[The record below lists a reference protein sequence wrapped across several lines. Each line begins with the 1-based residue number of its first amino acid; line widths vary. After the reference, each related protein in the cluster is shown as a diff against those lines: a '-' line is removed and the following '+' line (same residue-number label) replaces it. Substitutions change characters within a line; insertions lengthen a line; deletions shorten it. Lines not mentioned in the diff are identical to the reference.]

1 MGERLPQL
9 RDPCKKRRAVVRVES
24 VLSWQKELDD
34 VTKRRALALRMGG
47 PDKVARQHA
56 SGKLTVRE
64 RIDRLLDAGSFR
76 EVGTIAGAARYDAG
90 ELVDFVPAN
99 QVSGHGTIDARPVAV
114 VGDDFTVRGGAADAS
129 VYEKLLYPERL
140 AHDLRMPIVR
150 LVDGTGGGG
159 SVRTLE
165 SKGFTYVPALPGWHI
180 LDGNLAR
187 VPVVGLALGS
197 VAGLGAARVAASHY
211 ALIVRETAQ
220 IFAAG
225 PPVVAHAGQTV
236 TKEELGGSQLHARN
250 GTVDDEVES
259 EDAAFARTRRFL
271 AYLPRSVY
279 ELPARVGC
287 DDDPGRREEM
297 LLSIV
302 PRDERKV
309 YTMRPIV
316 EAIVDRGSFLEIGR
330 LWGRSVICGLARFGG
345 VACAVLASDPYHYG
359 GAWTRASSEKLTRLV
374 DLADTFHLPIVHLVD
389 VPGFQVGVDA
399 ERAATIRAGVRA
411 MSAIER
417 SSVPW
422 CTILVRKC
430 FGVAG
435 AANRPAGRLSMRYA
449 WPSGSW
455 GSLPIAGG
463 LEAAYRADLE
473 AAANPQEKRAEIEA
487 RLRAVTS
494 PVRSAEKFSIEE
506 IIDPRDTRRL
516 VCEFAELA
524 VHALTPGPS
533 QQPYRP

>member
-1 MGERLPQL
+1 VTWE
-9 RDPCKKRRAVVRVES
+9 
-24 VLSWQKELDD
+24 KELDEIA
-34 VTKRRALALRMGG
+34 RRRELAFRMGG
-47 PDKVARQHA
+47 AEKVARQHA

-64 RIDRLLDAGSFR
+64 RIDALLDAGSFR
-76 EVGTIAGAARYDAG
+76 EIGTIAGAARYDG
-90 ELVDFVPAN
+90 TQLVDFVPAN
-99 QVSGHGTIDARPVAV
+99 QVAGHGTIDARPVAV

-129 VYEKLLYPERL
+129 IYEKLLYPERL

-165 SKGFTYVPALPGWHI
+165 DKGFTYVPALPGWHI
-180 LDGNLAR
+180 LDANLTR

-211 ALIVRETAQ
+211 SLMVRETAQ

-225 PPVVAHAGQTV
+225 PPVVAQAGQPV

-250 GTVDDEVES
+250 GTVDDEVDS
-259 EDAAFARTRRFL
+259 ERAAFERTHRFL
-271 AYLPRSVY
+271 SYLPRSVY
-279 ELPARVGC
+279 ELPARSSC
-287 DDDPGRREEM
+287 ADDARRRDEA

-302 PRDERKV
+302 PHDERKV
-309 YTMRPIV
+309 YAMRAIV
-316 EAIVDRGSFLEIGR
+316 DAIVDRGTFFEIGR
-330 LWGRSVICGLARFGG
+330 LWGRSVICGLARFSG

-359 GAWTRASSEKLTRLV
+359 GAWTRASSEKLARMV
-374 DLADTFHLPIVHLVD
+374 DVADTFHLPIVHLVD
-389 VPGFQVGVDA
+389 VPGFQIGVDA

-417 SSVPW
+417 STVPW

-435 AANRPAGRLSMRYA
+435 AANRPAGRLSIRYA

-473 AAANPQEKRAEIEA
+473 AAPDPDEMRTRIEA

-494 PVRSAEKFSIEE
+494 PARSAERFSIEE

-516 VCEFAELA
+516 VCEFADLSL
-524 VHALTPGPS
+524 HALTPGPS
-533 QQPYRP
+533 SQPYRP

>member
-1 MGERLPQL
+1 
-9 RDPCKKRRAVVRVES
+9 V
-24 VLSWQKELDD
+24 SWEKELEEIA
-34 VTKRRALALRMGG
+34 RRRELALQMGG
-47 PDKVARQHA
+47 AQKVARQHA
-56 SGKLTVRE
+56 AGKLTVRE
-64 RIDRLLDAGSFR
+64 RIDRLLDPESFR
-76 EVGTIAGAARYDAG
+76 EVGTLAGAARYEG
-90 ELVDFVPAN
+90 TTLTEFVPAN
-99 QVSGHGTIDARPVAV
+99 QVAGHGAIDGRPVAI

-165 SKGFTYVPALPGWHI
+165 SMGYTYVPALPGWHI
-180 LDGNLAR
+180 LDGNLSR

-211 ALIVRETAQ
+211 SLMVSDTAQ

-225 PPVVAHAGQTV
+225 PPVVAHTGQAV

-250 GTVDDEVES
+250 GTVDDEVEN
-259 EDAAFARTRRFL
+259 EETAFARVRRFL
-271 AYLPRSVY
+271 SYLPRSVW
-279 ELPARVGC
+279 ELPARVSI
-287 DDDPGRREEM
+287 DDDRARRAST
-297 LLSIV
+297 LLSAV

-309 YTMRPIV
+309 YAMRPILD
-316 EAIVDRGSFLEIGR
+316 AIADHGSFFEIGK
-330 LWGRSVICGLARFGG
+330 LWGRSVICGLARFDG

-359 GAWTRASSEKLTRLV
+359 GAWTRASSEKLTRMV
-374 DLADTFHLPIVHLVD
+374 DLAETFHLPIVHLVD
-389 VPGFQVGVDA
+389 VPGFQIGVDA

-411 MSAIER
+411 MAAIER
-417 SSVPW
+417 STVPW

-463 LEAAYRADLE
+463 LEAAYRAELD
-473 AAANPQEKRAEIEA
+473 AAPDPAAKRAEIEA
-487 RLRAVTS
+487 RLNAVTS
-494 PVRSAEKFSIEE
+494 PLRSAERFSVEE
-506 IIDPRDTRRL
+506 IIDPRDTRRVL
-516 VCEFAELA
+516 CEFAALA
-524 VHALTPGPS
+524 LHALTPGPTS
-533 QQPYRP
+533 QGYRP

>member
-1 MGERLPQL
+1 
-9 RDPCKKRRAVVRVES
+9 
-24 VLSWQKELDD
+24 LSWQKELDE
-34 VTKRRALALRMGG
+34 VAQRRAMALRMGG
-47 PDKVARQHA
+47 AEKVQRQHA

-64 RIDRLLDAGSFR
+64 RIDRLLDADSFR
-76 EVGTIAGAARYDAG
+76 EIGTLAGAARYDG
-90 ELVDFVPAN
+90 TELAEFVPAN
-99 QVSGHGTIDARPVAV
+99 QVAGHGTIDGRAVAV

-129 VYEKLLYPERL
+129 IYEKLLFPERL

-180 LDGNLAR
+180 LDGNLTR
-187 VPVVGLALGS
+187 VPVIGLALGS

-211 ALIVRETAQ
+211 SLIVRETAQ

-225 PPVVAHAGQTV
+225 PPVVAHTGRTV
-236 TKEELGGSQLHARN
+236 SKEELGGSQLHARN

-259 EDAAFARTRRFL
+259 EDAAFERARRFL
-271 AYLPRSVY
+271 SYLPRSVHQ
-279 ELPARVGC
+279 LPARTASA
-287 DDDPGRREEM
+287 DDPCRRDEM
-297 LLSIV
+297 LLSAI

-309 YTMRPIV
+309 YAMRPIIQ
-316 EAIVDRGSFLEIGR
+316 AIVDDESFFEIGR
-330 LWGRSVICGLARFGG
+330 LWGRSVIGGLARLNG
-345 VACAVLASDPYHYG
+345 VSCAVLASDPYHYG
-359 GAWTRASSEKLTRLV
+359 GAWTRASSEKLARLV

-389 VPGFQVGVDA
+389 VPGFQIGVDA
-399 ERAATIRAGVRA
+399 EQAATIRAGVRA

-435 AANRPAGRLSMRYA
+435 AANRPAGRLSLRYA

-463 LEAAYRADLE
+463 LEAAYRAELE
-473 AAANPQEKRAEIEA
+473 ASADPQALRAQIEA
-487 RLRAVTS
+487 RLHAVTS
-494 PVRSAEKFSIEE
+494 PLRSAEKFSVEE

-516 VCEFAELA
+516 LCEFAELA
-524 VHALTPGPS
+524 LHALTPGPS
-533 QQPYRP
+533 SQPYRP

>member
-1 MGERLPQL
+1 MRGGR
-9 RDPCKKRRAVVRVES
+9 
-24 VLSWQKELDD
+24 LSWDKELDD
-34 VTKRRALALRMGG
+34 VARRRELASRMGG
-47 PDKVARQHA
+47 AEKVERQHA
-56 SGKLTVRE
+56 NGKLTVRE

-76 EVGTIAGAARYDAG
+76 EVGALAGAAQYEG
-90 ELVDFVPAN
+90 TQLVDFVPAN
-99 QVSGHGTIDARPVAV
+99 QVVGHGTIETRPVAV

-129 VYEKLLYPERL
+129 VYEKLMYPERL

-180 LDGNLAR
+180 IDENLTR
-187 VPVVGLALGS
+187 VPVIGLALGS

-211 ALIVRETAQ
+211 SLIVRETAQ

-225 PPVVAHAGQTV
+225 PPVVAYAGQQV

-259 EDAAFARTRRFL
+259 EDEAFARTRRFL
-271 AYLPRSVY
+271 SYLPRSVF
-279 ELPARVGC
+279 ELPARIGC
-287 DDDPGRREEM
+287 VDDIGRREDK
-297 LLSIV
+297 LASIV

-309 YTMRPIV
+309 YAMRPIV
-316 EAIVDRGSFLEIGR
+316 EAIVDSGSFFEIGR
-330 LWGRSVICGLARFGG
+330 LWGRSVIGGLARFNG
-345 VACAVLASDPYHYG
+345 VACLVLASDPYHYG
-359 GAWTRASSEKLTRLV
+359 GAWTRTSSEKVTRLI

-389 VPGFQVGVDA
+389 VPGFQIGVDA

-473 AAANPQEKRAEIEA
+473 AAPDPPALRAQIEA
-487 RLRAVTS
+487 RLSAVTS
-494 PVRSAEKFSIEE
+494 PLRSAEKFSIEE

-516 VCEFAELA
+516 ICEFAELA
-524 VHALTPGPS
+524 VHALTPGVS
-533 QQPYRP
+533 AQPYRP

>member
-1 MGERLPQL
+1 M
-9 RDPCKKRRAVVRVES
+9 
-24 VLSWQKELDD
+24 SWQKELDE
-34 VTKRRALALRMGG
+34 VEKRRVLALRMGG
-47 PDKVARQHA
+47 ADKVARQHA

-76 EVGTIAGAARYDAG
+76 EVGTIAGAARYDAN

-99 QVSGHGTIDARPVAV
+99 QVSGHGTINARPVAV

-180 LDGNLAR
+180 LDANLTR

-211 ALIVRETAQ
+211 SLMVRETAQ

-279 ELPARVGC
+279 ELSARVAC
-287 DDDPGRREEM
+287 DDDPARREEM

-302 PRDERKV
+302 PHDERKV

-316 EAIVDRGSFLEIGR
+316 EAIVDRDSFLEIGR
-330 LWGRSVICGLARFGG
+330 LWGRSVIGGLARFGG

-389 VPGFQVGVDA
+389 VPGFQIGVAA

-417 SSVPW
+417 SNVPW

-524 VHALTPGPS
+524 VHALTPGVS

>member
-1 MGERLPQL
+1 LNW
-9 RDPCKKRRAVVRVES
+9 D
-24 VLSWQKELDD
+24 KELDE
-34 VTKRRALALRMGG
+34 VARRRVLAQRMGG
-47 PDKVARQHA
+47 PEKVARQHEN
-56 SGKLTVRE
+56 GKLTVRE
-64 RIDRLLDAGSFR
+64 RIERLLDADSFR
-76 EVGTIAGAARYDAG
+76 EVGSIAGAARYDG
-90 ELVDFVPAN
+90 TQLVDFVPAN
-99 QVSGHGTIDARPVAV
+99 QVAGHGTIDMRPVAI
-114 VGDDFTVRGGAADAS
+114 VGDDFTVRGGASDAS

-165 SKGFTYVPALPGWHI
+165 SMGFTYVPALPGWHI
-180 LDGNLAR
+180 LDGNLTR
-187 VPVVGLALGS
+187 VPVIGLALGS

-211 ALIVRETAQ
+211 SLMVRETAQ

-225 PPVVAHAGQTV
+225 PPVVAHAGQQV

-259 EDAAFARTRRFL
+259 EEVAFARTRRFL
-271 AYLPRSVY
+271 SYLPRSVY
-279 ELPARVGC
+279 ELPARVAC
-287 DDDPGRREEM
+287 DDDPNRREDS
-297 LLSIV
+297 LATIV
-302 PRDERKV
+302 PHDERKV

-316 EAIVDRGSFLEIGR
+316 EAIVDRASFFEIGR
-330 LWGRSVICGLARFGG
+330 LWGRSVICGLARFNG
-345 VACAVLASDPYHYG
+345 VACALLASDPYHYG

-389 VPGFQVGVDA
+389 VPGFQIGVDA

-473 AAANPQEKRAEIEA
+473 AAADPPRLRAQIEE

-494 PVRSAEKFSIEE
+494 PLRSAERFSVEE

-516 VCEFAELA
+516 ICEFVQLA
-524 VHALTPGPS
+524 HHALVPGPTA
-533 QQPYRP
+533 QPFRP

>member
-1 MGERLPQL
+1 MTWE
-9 RDPCKKRRAVVRVES
+9 
-24 VLSWQKELDD
+24 KELEEIG
-34 VTKRRALALRMGG
+34 RRRERARQMGG
-47 PDKVARQHA
+47 PQKVERQHA
-56 SGKLTVRE
+56 AGKLTVRE
-64 RIDRLLDAGSFR
+64 RIDRLLDTGSFR
-76 EVGTIAGAARYDAG
+76 EIGTVAGAARYDGA

-99 QVSGHGTIDARPVAV
+99 QVSGHGAIDGRPVAV
-114 VGDDFTVRGGAADAS
+114 VGDDFTVRGGASDAS
-129 VYEKLLYPERL
+129 VYEKLLWPERL

-165 SKGFTYVPALPGWHI
+165 SMGFTYVPALPGWHI
-180 LDGNLAR
+180 LDGNLSR

-211 ALIVRETAQ
+211 SLMVRDTAQ

-225 PPVVAHAGQTV
+225 PPVVAHTGQTV

-259 EDAAFARTRRFL
+259 EDEAFDRTRRFL
-271 AYLPRSVY
+271 SYLPRSVWA
-279 ELPARVGC
+279 LPERSPS
-287 DDDPGRREEM
+287 DDDPRRQAAS
-297 LLSIV
+297 LLAAV

-309 YTMRPIV
+309 YAMRPIV
-316 EAIVDRGSFLEIGR
+316 EAIVDRGSFFEIGK
-330 LWGRSVICGLARFGG
+330 LWGRSVICGLARFDG

-359 GAWTRASSEKLTRLV
+359 GAWTRASSEKLTRMV
-374 DLADTFHLPIVHLVD
+374 DLAETFHLPIVHLVD
-389 VPGFQVGVDA
+389 VPGFQVGIDA

-411 MSAIER
+411 MAAIER
-417 SSVPW
+417 STVPW

-463 LEAAYRADLE
+463 LEAAYRAELE
-473 AAANPQEKRAEIEA
+473 ASPDPAAKRAEIEA
-487 RLRAVTS
+487 RLHAVTS
-494 PVRSAEKFSIEE
+494 PLRSAERFSVEE
-506 IIDPRDTRRL
+506 IIDPRDTRR
-516 VCEFAELA
+516 VICEFAQLA
-524 VHALTPGPS
+524 AHALTAGPS
-533 QQPYRP
+533 SQGYRP

>member
-1 MGERLPQL
+1 M
-9 RDPCKKRRAVVRVES
+9 
-24 VLSWQKELDD
+24 SWDKELDE
-34 VTKRRALALRMGG
+34 VARRRELAFRMGG
-47 PDKVARQHA
+47 ADKVARQHA

-64 RIDRLLDAGSFR
+64 RIEALLDPGSFR
-76 EVGTIAGAARYDAG
+76 ETGTIAGSARYDG
-90 ELVDFVPAN
+90 TELVDFMPAN
-99 QVSGHGTIDARPVAV
+99 QIAGHGTIDARPVAV

-129 VYEKLLYPERL
+129 IYEKLLYPERL
-140 AHDLRMPIVR
+140 AHDLRMPIIR

-165 SKGFTYVPALPGWHI
+165 SKGFTYVPALPGWHV
-180 LDGNLAR
+180 LDANLTR
-187 VPVVGLALGS
+187 VPVIGLALGS

-211 ALIVRETAQ
+211 SLMVRETAQ

-225 PPVVAHAGQTV
+225 PPVVAHAGRPV

-259 EDAAFARTRRFL
+259 EQDAFARTRRFL
-271 AYLPRSVY
+271 SYLPRSVH
-279 ELPARVGC
+279 ELPGRHPS
-287 DDDPGRREEM
+287 DDDPRRREEM

-302 PRDERKV
+302 PHDERKV
-309 YTMRPIV
+309 YAMRPIV
-316 EAIVDRGSFLEIGR
+316 EAIVDRGSFFEIGR
-330 LWGRSVICGLARFGG
+330 LWGRSVIGGLARFNGIS
-345 VACAVLASDPYHYG
+345 CAVLASDPYHYG
-359 GAWTRASSEKLTRLV
+359 GAWTRTSSEKLTRLV

-389 VPGFQVGVDA
+389 VPGFQIGVDA

-417 SSVPW
+417 STVPW

-435 AANRPAGRLSMRYA
+435 AASRPAGRLSMRYA

-463 LEAAYRADLE
+463 LEAAYRAEL
-473 AAANPQEKRAEIEA
+473 AAAPNPQALRAQIEA

-494 PVRSAEKFSIEE
+494 PLRSAEKFSIEE

-516 VCEFAELA
+516 VCEFADLA
-524 VHALTPGPS
+524 LHALTPGPS
-533 QQPYRP
+533 AQPYRP

>member
-1 MGERLPQL
+1 
-9 RDPCKKRRAVVRVES
+9 
-24 VLSWQKELDD
+24 LSWEKELEEIA
-34 VTKRRALALRMGG
+34 RRRELALQMGG
-47 PDKVARQHA
+47 TQKVARQHA
-56 SGKLTVRE
+56 AGKLSVRE
-64 RIDRLLDAGSFR
+64 RIDQLLDPGSFR
-76 EVGTIAGAARYDAG
+76 EVGTLAGAARYEG
-90 ELVDFVPAN
+90 PELVEFVPAN
-99 QVSGHGTIDARPVAV
+99 QVAGRGTISGRPVAV

-129 VYEKLLYPERL
+129 IYEKLLYPERL

-165 SKGFTYVPALPGWHI
+165 SMGFTYVPALPGWHI
-180 LDGNLAR
+180 LDGNLSR
-187 VPVVGLALGS
+187 VPVIGLALGS

-211 ALIVRETAQ
+211 SLMVSDTAQ

-225 PPVVAHAGQTV
+225 PPVVAHTGQTV

-250 GTVDDEVES
+250 GTVDDEVGS
-259 EDAAFARTRRFL
+259 EHAAFERVRSFL
-271 AYLPRSVY
+271 SYLPRSVW
-279 ELPARVGC
+279 ELPARSPS
-287 DDDPGRREEM
+287 DDDPQRQEAF
-297 LLSIV
+297 LISTV

-309 YTMRPIV
+309 YATRPILG
-316 EAIVDRGSFLEIGR
+316 AIADRGSFFEIGR
-330 LWGRSVICGLARFGG
+330 LWGRSTICGLARFNG

-359 GAWTRASSEKLTRLV
+359 GAWTRASSEKLTRMV
-374 DLADTFHLPIVHLVD
+374 DLAETFHLPIVHLVD

-411 MSAIER
+411 MAAIER
-417 SSVPW
+417 STVPW

-435 AANRPAGRLSMRYA
+435 AANRPSGRLSMRYA

-463 LEAAYRADLE
+463 LEAAYRAELD
-473 AAANPQEKRAEIEA
+473 AAPDPRAKRAEIEA
-487 RLRAVTS
+487 RLNAVTS
-494 PVRSAEKFSIEE
+494 PLRSAERFSVEE
-506 IIDPRDTRRL
+506 IIDPRDTRR
-516 VCEFAELA
+516 VICEFADLA

-533 QQPYRP
+533 RQGYRP

>member
-1 MGERLPQL
+1 
-9 RDPCKKRRAVVRVES
+9 V
-24 VLSWQKELDD
+24 SWEKELEE
-34 VTKRRALALRMGG
+34 VARRRELALQMGG
-47 PDKVARQHA
+47 PQKVARQHA
-56 SGKLTVRE
+56 AGKLTVRE
-64 RIDRLLDAGSFR
+64 RIDRLLDPGSFR
-76 EVGTIAGAARYDAG
+76 EVGTLAGAARYEGTA
-90 ELVDFVPAN
+90 LVEFVPAN
-99 QVSGHGTIDARPVAV
+99 QVAGHGSIEGRPVAI

-129 VYEKLLYPERL
+129 VYEKLLFPERL
-140 AHDLRMPIVR
+140 AHDMRMPIVR

-165 SKGFTYVPALPGWHI
+165 SMGYTYVPALPGWHI
-180 LDGNLAR
+180 LDGNLCR
-187 VPVVGLALGS
+187 VPVIGLALGS

-211 ALIVRETAQ
+211 SLMVSETAQ

-250 GTVDDEVES
+250 GTVDDEVDNE
-259 EDAAFARTRRFL
+259 EAAFERVRRFL
-271 AYLPRSVY
+271 AYLPRSVWD
-279 ELPARVGC
+279 LPSRQAVA
-287 DDDPGRREEM
+287 DDPRRQAPS
-297 LLSIV
+297 LAGAV

-309 YTMRPIV
+309 YAMRPIV
-316 EAIVDRGSFLEIGR
+316 EAIVDRGSFFEIGR
-330 LWGRSVICGLARFGG
+330 LWGRSVIGGLARFNG
-345 VACAVLASDPYHYG
+345 VACAILASDPYHYG
-359 GAWTRASSEKLTRLV
+359 GAWTRASSEKLTRMV
-374 DLADTFHLPIVHLVD
+374 DLAETFHLPIVHLVD

-411 MSAIER
+411 MAAIER

-463 LEAAYRADLE
+463 LEAAYRAELD
-473 AAANPQEKRAEIEA
+473 AASDPVAKRAEIEA
-487 RLRAVTS
+487 RLTAVTS
-494 PVRSAEKFSIEE
+494 PLRSAERFSIEE
-506 IIDPRDTRRL
+506 IIDPRDTRR
-516 VCEFAELA
+516 VICEFAELA
-524 VHALTPGPS
+524 LHVLTPGPS
-533 QQPYRP
+533 GQGYRP

>member
-1 MGERLPQL
+1 MT
-9 RDPCKKRRAVVRVES
+9 
-24 VLSWQKELDD
+24 WNKELEE
-34 VTKRRALALRMGG
+34 VARRRELALRMGG
-47 PDKVARQHA
+47 AEKVERQHA
-56 SGKLTVRE
+56 NGKLTVRE

-76 EVGTIAGAARYDAG
+76 EVGTIAGAARYDG
-90 ELVDFVPAN
+90 PELVDFTPAN
-99 QVSGHGTIDARPVAV
+99 QVVGHGTIDARPVAI

-187 VPVVGLALGS
+187 VPVIGLALGS

-211 ALIVRETAQ
+211 SLIVRDTAQ

-225 PPVVAHAGQTV
+225 PPVVAHTGKSV

-259 EDAAFARTRRFL
+259 EDEAFARTRRFL
-271 AYLPRSVY
+271 SYLPRSVY
-279 ELPARVGC
+279 ELPARAAR
-287 DDDPGRREEM
+287 DDDPHRREEM
-297 LLSIV
+297 LLSAV
-302 PRDERKV
+302 PHDERKV
-309 YTMRPIV
+309 YSMRPV
-316 EAIVDRGSFLEIGR
+316 VDAIFDRASFFEIGR
-330 LWGRSVICGLARFGG
+330 LWGRSVIAGLARLDG

-359 GAWTRASSEKLTRLV
+359 GAWTRTSSEKLTRMV

-389 VPGFQVGVDA
+389 VPGFQIGVDA
-399 ERAATIRAGVRA
+399 ERAATIRSGVRA

-473 AAANPQEKRAEIEA
+473 AAADPQALRAQIEA

-506 IIDPRDTRRL
+506 IIDPRDTRRFL
-516 VCEFAELA
+516 CEFAELA
-524 VHALTPGPS
+524 VHALTPVPS
-533 QQPYRP
+533 AQAFRP